1 MPLLRVSVFQSDA
14 ATRLHPAGVLISE
27 AMEAVDQADG
37 AHRSSASIA
46 AISRFSAGRICTTEK
61 PVKLYHGAGDF
72 NSEIAEHVGIAAKF
86 IVVPAVNDSL
96 GHRYLK
102 DRIVVITQ

>member
-1 MPLLRVSVFQSDA
+1 MSLFRISVFQSDA

-37 AHRSSASIA
+37 AHCSIASMA
-46 AISRFSAGRICTTEK
+46 AISPCSAGRIDTTEA
-61 PVKLYHGAGDF
+61 PVQLYHCAGDF
-72 NSEIAEHVGIAAKF
+72 NSEIAEHVGVAAEF

-96 GHRYLK
+96 CYRYLK
-102 DRIVVITQ
+102 DRIVVVAQ